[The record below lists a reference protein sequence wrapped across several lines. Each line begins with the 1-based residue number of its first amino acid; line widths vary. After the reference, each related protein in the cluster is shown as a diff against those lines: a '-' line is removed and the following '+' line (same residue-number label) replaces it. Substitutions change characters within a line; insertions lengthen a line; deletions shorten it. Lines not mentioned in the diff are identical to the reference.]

1 MKINIYMDKCM
12 HVQIY
17 IYIQIISKYSYI
29 SLYLYLYVMIMYIY
43 KYLFVKY
50 LYIYI
55 YIYFTYLFAFV
66 YLCIFVYLFIYCV
79 HTIYIMCL
87 FLWKCQKNI
96 KSTTRHLKFSYIS
109 IFTNLL
115 WTDNEM
121 KSVKT
126 IYNYVN

>member
-1 MKINIYMDKCM
+1 MKINICMDKCM
-12 HVQIY
+12 YVQIY
-17 IYIQIISKYSYI
+17 INIQIISKYSYI

-50 LYIYI
+50 LYI

>member
-1 MKINIYMDKCM
+1 MKINICMDKCM
-12 HVQIY
+12 YVQIY
-17 IYIQIISKYSYI
+17 INIQIISKYSYI
-29 SLYLYLYVMIMYIY
+29 SLYLYLYVMIMYMY

-55 YIYFTYLFAFV
+55 FYIFICICVFMYI
-66 YLCIFVYLFIYCV
+66 CIFVYILCSYYIYYV
-79 HTIYIMCL
+79 PFSLKMS
-87 FLWKCQKNI
+87 KNI

>member
-1 MKINIYMDKCM
+1 MFYIFICIRVFMYIC
-12 HVQIY
+12 IFAYILCSYY
-17 IYIQIISKYSYI
+17 IYYVPF
-29 SLYLYLYVMIMYIY
+29 SLKMP
-43 KYLFVKY
+43 
-50 LYIYI
+50 
-55 YIYFTYLFAFV
+55 
-66 YLCIFVYLFIYCV
+66 
-79 HTIYIMCL
+79 
-87 FLWKCQKNI
+87 KNI

>member
-1 MKINIYMDKCM
+1 MKINICMDKCM
-12 HVQIY
+12 YVQIY
-17 IYIQIISKYSYI
+17 INIQIISKYSYI
-29 SLYLYLYVMIMYIY
+29 SLYLYLYVMIMYMY

-50 LYIYI
+50 LYI